1 MANRNVSFYKDA
13 TKLLGGDSGKRD
25 YDWRRLMAEQLM
37 KAGGSTAPVGSTLEG
52 VTRALSGVAGGYF
65 AGEARRE
72 DKAKEEAGDNERSA
86 MLKAFI
92 AGVPGKKTYMSEEAA
107 QGRAEE
113 AVYQAADAQ
122 APGDGDMY
130 TTPRERYFRETAP
143 EMQGVR
149 FAALPAQDETGR
161 FDQAPNVTGMD
172 ALNNMTPKT
181 RGGRNMLDT
190 LMMSD
195 WQRKQVIAAE
205 KKTAERDQE
214 YELAKIR
221 AKPGPDTRTPL
232 EKNLA
237 ALGLVPGSEEFNSA
251 MKKGI
256 EKMPPRPYD
265 TTAGI
270 KDANELAFR
279 RKALRDAKT
288 PEEKARAK
296 QRLDDFDLILS
307 KSFET
312 IRGKASAQ
320 ASGVQAVEASGSAFE
335 SLNKI
340 NLNMGNL
347 DDAIAAL
354 RKGARTGAIDQYLP
368 NIRAS
373 SVELRNIQNR
383 LGLDVIGAVT
393 FGALSKGELDLALET
408 ALPTSLDEPKLLA
421 WLEKR
426 KEGQRKLA
434 NYYSR
439 AASYLGTPG
448 NTVATWVDLQTAEKK
463 AREKADAAAAPSG
476 VTKRL
481 EFDAKGNPVL

>member
-1 MANRNVSFYKDA
+1 MRAPTRFNQIDLYRKAGKAVKPLYGKTRQIKHRPVDKVPLDTIPQMFDKLSGPIADYITGEREKKDRENMQKALMAYRSGLPGQKERIDLSEQEIMDKYARPAKDA
-13 TKLLGGDSGKRD
+13 VIGGPMDIDETSDDIERRADDAWFNALPDIDDQGRFTQGKR
-25 YDWRRLMAEQLM
+25 
-37 KAGGSTAPVGSTLEG
+37 LEG
-52 VTRALSGVAGGYF
+52 IDAAVA
-65 AGEARRE
+65 A
-72 DKAKEEAGDNERSA
+72 AGDKPGPVTQK
-86 MLKAFI
+86 MLNAL
-92 AGVPGKKTYMSEEAA
+92 MLS
-107 QGRAEE
+107 
-113 AVYQAADAQ
+113 
-122 APGDGDMY
+122 DM
-130 TTPRERYFRETAP
+130 
-143 EMQGVR
+143 
-149 FAALPAQDETGR
+149 D
-161 FDQAPNVTGMD
+161 
-172 ALNNMTPKT
+172 
-181 RGGRNMLDT
+181 
-190 LMMSD
+190 
-195 WQRKQVIAAE
+195 RKQVAAME
-205 KKTAERDQE
+205 QKTAERDQG
-214 YELAKIR
+214 YALAKIR
-221 AKPGPDTRTPL
+221 EKPGPDTRTPL

-237 ALGLVPGSEEFNSA
+237 ALGLFPGSEEFNSA

-320 ASGVQAVEASGSAFE
+320 ASGVQAVKASGSAFE

-463 AREKADAAAAPSG
+463 ARENADAAAAPSG